1 MDEPLVFSA
10 AFEAGERL
18 RSFIKLLLIKDS
30 ISFFLAGAAG
40 LGLDFLSVD
49 AIMSGL
55 CSGKAYRVSNNKNEN
70 AFLAFSSSI
79 ASNLSISYLLQLK
92 FPLFGNLFLLIFLEI
107 SKFKENRKV

>member
-30 ISFFLAGAAG
+30 ISFFLAAAAG

-55 CSGKAYRVSNNKNEN
+55 CSVQHTGSVISRLKMLSVPLTAQLTKNN
-70 AFLAFSSSI
+70 FLTYQF
-79 ASNLSISYLLQLK
+79 Y
-92 FPLFGNLFLLIFLEI
+92 
-107 SKFKENRKV
+107 

>member
-1 MDEPLVFSA
+1 MDKPLVFSA

-55 CSGKAYRVSNNKNEN
+55 CSVQAYRVSNKKNEN
-70 AFLAFSSSI
+70 ALSSI
-79 ASNLSISYLLQLK
+79 GLAINYKYYRLTR
-92 FPLFGNLFLLIFLEI
+92 PIFLKI
-107 SKFKENRKV
+107 LFSKSVNPSK

>member
-18 RSFIKLLLIKDS
+18 RSFNKLLLIKDS

-55 CSGKAYRVSNNKNEN
+55 CSVQAYRVSNKKT
-70 AFLAFSSSI
+70 
-79 ASNLSISYLLQLK
+79 LQLRLNYDTPK
-92 FPLFGNLFLLIFLEI
+92 IWGHRYSP
-107 SKFKENRKV
+107 

>member
-18 RSFIKLLLIKDS
+18 RSFNKLLLIKDS
-30 ISFFLAGAAG
+30 ISFFLAAAAG

-55 CSGKAYRVSNNKNEN
+55 CSVQAYRVSNKKNKN
-70 AFLAFSSSI
+70 AFSSI
-79 ASNLSISYLLQLK
+79 GFAINYKYYRFTRQNVK
-92 FPLFGNLFLLIFLEI
+92 AFF
-107 SKFKENRKV
+107 FKMS